1 MVKLGSLID
10 VELIKAL
17 IDLYTQ
23 NWTITI
29 PITFILFYTI
39 RWYAVKT
46 APTYVMYHRKGGMAE
61 FYRGKEDVTTVEWKV
76 DKKAWQPR
84 DEGRVLTAIK
94 GCNPETWIVRGI
106 PRRLFHVVE
115 KGGGSTVAY
124 TVTEEMI
131 RERTK
136 NFKTVQGSEKFN
148 YGNLSE
154 ETLSGEHDKSFVKSL
169 IEEIKRP
176 RGERFMDI
184 ILGLAIGLVLGM
196 VIISQKWVVFK

>member
-1 MVKLGSLID
+1 LGSLID
-10 VELIKAL
+10 YELIIAL
-17 IDLYTQ
+17 INLYTE

-61 FYRGKEDVTTVEWKV
+61 FYRGKEDVTTVHWKV
-76 DKKAWQPR
+76 DKKAWLPR
-84 DEGRVLTAIK
+84 DEGRNLTAIK

-115 KGGGSTVAY
+115 KGGGSTVSY

-131 RERTK
+131 KERG
-136 NFKTVQGSEKFN
+136 KTISKPNSKFN

-169 IEEIKRP
+169 IEELKRP

-184 ILGLAIGLVLGM
+184 ILGLAIGAVLGM
-196 VIISQKWVVFK
+196 VMISQKWIVFK